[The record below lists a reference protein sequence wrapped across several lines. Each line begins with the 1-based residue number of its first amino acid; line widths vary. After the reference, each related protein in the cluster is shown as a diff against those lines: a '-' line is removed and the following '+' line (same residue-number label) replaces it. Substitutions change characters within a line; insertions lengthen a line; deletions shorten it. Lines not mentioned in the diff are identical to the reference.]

1 MEERLI
7 SLVHHFFVIL
17 TTSAFYEDKGG
28 NRQHLGYDVLPSMA
42 NEKFSALVNVLR
54 VQHGEKQT

>member
-7 SLVHHFFVIL
+7 SLAHHFFVIL
-17 TTSAFYEDKGG
+17 TSTFHEDKGG
-28 NRQHLGYDVLPSMA
+28 NGQHLGYDVPPSMA
-42 NEKFSALVNVLR
+42 NEKFSALVNVLG